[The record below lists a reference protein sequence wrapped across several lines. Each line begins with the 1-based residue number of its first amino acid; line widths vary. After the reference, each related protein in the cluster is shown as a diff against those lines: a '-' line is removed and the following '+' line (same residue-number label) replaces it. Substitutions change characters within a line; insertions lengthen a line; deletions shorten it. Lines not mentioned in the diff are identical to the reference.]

1 MRLDLE
7 VSRRFGLSRRA
18 AREAVRG
25 GRVDVNGETLELP
38 GSEVAEGARVEL
50 VRDRPSKRT
59 VRTRLAV
66 LHEDPDVIVVDKPA
80 GLLTVPT
87 EARERDTLWSRVLQY
102 LQLRHGGRP
111 YAGIV
116 HRLDKDTSGAVVFAR
131 NRRALHALQDRF
143 RSHDIDREYVALAGG
158 SPPDSGTFD
167 ADLVRTKE
175 LRRTVARAGEEGR
188 RAVTRF
194 EVLERVRGAAL
205 VSIRPETGRTHQIR
219 VHFSAAGYPIL
230 GDKVYRAG
238 SGELPESAPRQMLH
252 ARRLGFVLPESAR
265 VSAEAP
271 IPEDFRRELESRRRG
286 AGRIAQSDTGGS
298 RVPPASPKS
307 NTPRDGRSA
316 GPQAGSRP
324 PFRGAKQNA
333 PFRGTR
339 GSATPPGAKDHAP
352 FRGAKGDAP
361 FRGAKSSPPFRGAK
375 GNAPFRGAK
384 GSAPLPGAKG
394 SGTPFSGPKK
404 NAPAGAGASRSRN
417 RKGTRRGR

>member
-1 MRLDLE
+1 M
-7 VSRRFGLSRRA
+7 
-18 AREAVRG
+18 
-25 GRVDVNGETLELP
+25 DVNGETLELP
-38 GSEVAEGARVEL
+38 GAEVAEGARVEL
-50 VRDRPSKRT
+50 VPDRPSKRT

-66 LHEDPDVIVVDKPA
+66 LHEDSDVIVVDKPA

-158 SPPDSGTFD
+158 APPDSGTFD
-167 ADLVRTKE
+167 ADLVRTRE
-175 LRRTVARAGEEGR
+175 LRRTVARPGQEGR
-188 RAVTRF
+188 WAVTRF

-238 SGELPESAPRQMLH
+238 SGESPEPATRQMLH
-252 ARRLGFVLPESAR
+252 ARRLGFVLPESPR
-265 VSAEAP
+265 VSVEAP

-286 AGRIAQSDTGGS
+286 APHTARRDEAGSVTPTRPKSDTPRHGPS
-298 RVPPASPKS
+298 AAAASPQ
-307 NTPRDGRSA
+307 P
-316 GPQAGSRP
+316 PSRGAKP
-324 PFRGAKQNA
+324 NRTFRGAK
-333 PFRGTR
+333 
-339 GSATPPGAKDHAP
+339 GSAP
-352 FRGAKGDAP
+352 FRGAKDSAP
-361 FRGAKSSPPFRGAK
+361 SRGAK
-375 GNAPFRGAK
+375 GSAPLRGAKGSAPFRGAK
-384 GSAPLPGAKG
+384 GSAPFHGAKDSAPFHGAKG
-394 SGTPFSGPKK
+394 SAPFRGAKDSAPFRGAKGSAPFHGATKNDPSSGGKK
-404 NAPAGAGASRSRN
+404 NAPAGAGAFRSRDG
-417 RKGTRRGR
+417 KGTTRGR

>member
-38 GSEVAEGARVEL
+38 GAEVAEGARVDL
-50 VRDRPSKRT
+50 VRDRPSRRN

-66 LHEDPDVIVVDKPA
+66 LHEDPDVIIVDKPA

-143 RSHDIDREYVALAGG
+143 RSHDIDREYLALAGG

-167 ADLVRTKE
+167 ADLVRTRD
-175 LRRTVARAGEEGR
+175 LRRTVARPGEEGR

-219 VHFSAAGYPIL
+219 VHFSAGGYPIL

-265 VSAEAP
+265 VSVEAP

-286 AGRIAQSDTGGS
+286 AQRIARNDEAGRHGS
-298 RVPPASPKS
+298 PSRPKRDA
-307 NTPRDGRSA
+307 PRDGRSGDA
-316 GPQAGSRP
+316 RASSEP
-324 PFRGAKQNA
+324 PLRGAKAGAPLRGANAEA
-333 PFRGTR
+333 PFRGV
-339 GSATPPGAKDHAP
+339 KE
-352 FRGAKGDAP
+352 
-361 FRGAKSSPPFRGAK
+361 
-375 GNAPFRGAK
+375 NAPF
-384 GSAPLPGAKG
+384 PGARRRAP
-394 SGTPFSGPKK
+394 SSGPKK
-404 NAPAGAGASRSRN
+404 NAPAGAGAFRSRD
-417 RKGTRRGR
+417 RKGTTRGR